1 VKEPVPKGNP
11 GIELAML
18 RIRPSEG
25 FGALN
30 GDRRIEPAMRRE
42 GLGEGLGLNGNSVQ

>member
-1 VKEPVPKGNP
+1 MGNP

-18 RIRPSEG
+18 RIKSSEEL
-25 FGALN
+25 GALN

-42 GLGEGLGLNGNSVQ
+42 GLREGLGLNGNSVQ